1 MGKYNYVYYRAG
13 KAKAISRIVT
23 FFLQFQ
29 NTGNLGLYFWQ
40 FSSMIG
46 TAFDSFSLSKA
57 YMLLKKQ
64 FLKGFFM
71 NTGKQQTYTAVS
83 VVI

>member
-1 MGKYNYVYYRAG
+1 MKRYTKLLADTKGTVGKYNYVYYRAG

-46 TAFDSFSLSKA
+46 TAFGSFSLSKA

-64 FLKGFFM
+64 FLKGFL
-71 NTGKQQTYTAVS
+71 
-83 VVI
+83 